1 MTNATLKLT
10 RKEILDITFI
20 EPRNVKTKQDGTFL
34 VNIMKWNYE
43 RTQKRVADKGYTLHV
58 FKAGACAY
66 YCHLTKSS

>member
-1 MTNATLKLT
+1 MTNETLKLT

-34 VNIMKWNYE
+34 VNIMKWDYE
-43 RTQKRVADKGYTLHV
+43 RTQKRVDGKGYTLHV

-66 YCHLTKSS
+66 YCHLTKNS